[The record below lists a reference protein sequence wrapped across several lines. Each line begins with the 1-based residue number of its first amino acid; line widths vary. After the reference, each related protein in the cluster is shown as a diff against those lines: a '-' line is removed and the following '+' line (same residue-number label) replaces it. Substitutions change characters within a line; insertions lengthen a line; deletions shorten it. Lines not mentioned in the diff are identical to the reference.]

1 MKRCMRFLLRL
12 HLLPAAG
19 VSLLFAAVSLLLGF
33 WGDISFFRSYYTA
46 LPLVVVVL
54 LFVFAASFT
63 TSGVSLALSMGARRH
78 DLAAALV
85 GIFLLGT
92 IVCLALTVLT
102 AMVPA
107 LAGWTDRDTYG
118 VMLLLSISPV
128 SWPMLALVYLLA
140 QGAGAFA
147 GLLMLGHKVLGGIL
161 IALFWVLASGLVF
174 VVVMI
179 PAAALET
186 PLGVLPVALYL
197 ILGGL
202 SVLFLFLTGRWVLRA
217 VVR

>member
-102 AMVPA
+102 ALIPS
-107 LAGWTDRDTYG
+107 LAGWSENAYG
-118 VMLLLSISPV
+118 VMYLLTVSPV
-128 SWPMLALVYLLA
+128 SWSMLALVYLLS

-174 VVVMI
+174 VVIMI
-179 PAAALET
+179 PAAALDT
-186 PLGVLPVALYL
+186 PLGVLPAALYL

-202 SVLFLFLTGRWVLRA
+202 SVLFLLLTGRWVLRA

>member
-1 MKRCMRFLLRL
+1 MKRWMRFLLRL

-85 GIFLLGT
+85 GK
-92 IVCLALTVLT
+92 
-102 AMVPA
+102 
-107 LAGWTDRDTYG
+107 DRKSD
-118 VMLLLSISPV
+118 V
-128 SWPMLALVYLLA
+128 
-140 QGAGAFA
+140 
-147 GLLMLGHKVLGGIL
+147 
-161 IALFWVLASGLVF
+161 
-174 VVVMI
+174 
-179 PAAALET
+179 
-186 PLGVLPVALYL
+186 
-197 ILGGL
+197 
-202 SVLFLFLTGRWVLRA
+202 
-217 VVR
+217 